1 MRFLVR
7 VVVNA
12 FAIWVVTL
20 MPVLEVSVRPFPPGR
35 DLQMIITLLGI
46 ALIFALV
53 NTIVGTIIKI
63 VALPLYILTLGLIG
77 LVINGF
83 LLWLTAWITHFF
95 GWGLEVNSFW
105 WGIVAAIVISVINWI
120 FGIILRPQR
129 KDSARH

>member
-20 MPVLEVSVRPFPPGR
+20 MPVLEVSVRPFPPGG
-35 DLQMIITLLGI
+35 DLQLVITLLGI

-53 NTIVGTIIKI
+53 NTIIGTVIKI
-63 VALPLYILTLGLIG
+63 IAFPLYILTLGLIG
-77 LVINGF
+77 LIINGF

-105 WGIVAAIVISVINWI
+105 WGIVAAIVISIINWI
-120 FGIILRPQR
+120 FSIILRPQR
-129 KDSARH
+129 KAAAGR

>member
-53 NTIVGTIIKI
+53 NTIIGTVIKI
-63 VALPLYILTLGLIG
+63 IAFPLYILTLGLIG

-105 WGIVAAIVISVINWI
+105 WGIVAAIVISLINWI
-120 FGIILRPQR
+120 FSIILRPQH
-129 KDSARH
+129 KDSAHR